1 MVAWRNYSN
10 TSVADSLVVTGG
22 GNLST
27 GATSISA
34 GSGAPVGYPTP
45 PFILNLEP
53 TTANQE
59 LVLVGSGAGTVAS
72 PWIISRG
79 ADGTT
84 PKTHVSGTAIAHT
97 LSAGDLTTAATHY
110 AYGSGSGVHGL
121 PAGAWLSGGFTSIAT
136 TTTTASQAAF
146 TWSAIPGTYKNL
158 LITGQGRLG
167 ESPVYSDDV
176 SITFNGD
183 AGSYYSYMTVIAA
196 NPAGVMSSWAPGTGY
211 ASGQG
216 PLFRFMASGFGGA
229 ANSGGGIAFIPNYA
243 GTTFNKN
250 WYSLSGGG
258 DGTSS
263 FMDVRV
269 RCGVYAPPA
278 QAAITSISIIPPSGN
293 FNLGCVFSLYGLG

>member
-10 TSVADSLVVTGG
+10 TSVPDTLAVTLTTG
-22 GNLST
+22 ST
-27 GATSISA
+27 SMYA
-34 GSGAPVGYPTP
+34 GSGAPVNYPAP

-53 TTANQE
+53 ATASQE
-59 LVLVGSGAGTVAS
+59 LVLVGSGAGTSGS
-72 PWIISRG
+72 PWVISRG

-84 PKTHVSGTAIAHT
+84 PKAHTAGVVIAHT
-97 LSAGDLTTAATHY
+97 LSAGDLTQAATHY
-110 AYGSGSGVHGL
+110 NYGAGSAVHGL
-121 PAGAWLSGGFTSIAT
+121 PAAAWLSGGFTTIAT
-136 TTTTASQAAF
+136 TTTTASQGAF

-183 AGSYYSYMTVIAA
+183 GSAYYSYVTVIAA
-196 NPAGVMSSWAPGTGY
+196 NPAGAMNSWAPGTGY
-211 ASGQG
+211 GSGQG
-216 PLFRFMASGFGGA
+216 PLFRFLASGYGGA
-229 ANSGGGIAFIPNYA
+229 ANAGGGFAFIPNYA
-243 GTTFNKN
+243 GTTFNKS

-269 RCGVYAPPA
+269 RAGVYAPPA
-278 QAAITSISIIPPSGN
+278 QAAITSISIIPPAGN
-293 FNLGCVFSLYGLG
+293 FNLGCVFCLYGLG